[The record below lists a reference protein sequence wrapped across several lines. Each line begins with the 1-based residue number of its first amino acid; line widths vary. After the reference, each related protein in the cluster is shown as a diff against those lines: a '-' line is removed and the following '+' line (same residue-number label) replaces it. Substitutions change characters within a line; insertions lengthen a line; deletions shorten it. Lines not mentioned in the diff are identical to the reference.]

1 MTEFRNGTPAS
12 AVRFGNR
19 LAPSVVRHLTGQ
31 KGFRAAPTH
40 KAVGRVFFM
49 TCVRVHSHRLY
60 AISDVPEDI
69 SEGVPL
75 RAKGFPKRRC

>member
-1 MTEFRNGTPAS
+1 MILEWAVVEYHNGTPAS

-19 LAPSVVRHLTGQ
+19 LAPSVGRHLTGQ
-31 KGFRAAPTH
+31 KGFWASPTH

-60 AISDVPEDI
+60 AIS
-69 SEGVPL
+69 
-75 RAKGFPKRRC
+75 